1 MALMTDEMR
10 RVIYSRYLLERA
22 KTLQARHT
30 DLSSAEAILA
40 AHDAAEM
47 LMRVVYDNLKIT
59 PPSDFMGF
67 WKLVKAATQK
77 EPPFRHKMDSLNEQR
92 NEFKHGGNLP
102 HQNTVEG
109 LLVSVS
115 EFCEDISR
123 DYLHID
129 FNAATLTA
137 LIQTGAAKAD
147 LDKASQQHAA
157 GDLKEAIAS
166 LRTAFLELYTAAL
179 KRFAEDLQGP
189 ISWSVPSIST
199 GHLDIDQA
207 VRKIIQSVDIPLI
220 VQRLNNTTEAVNM
233 FVLGVDPVMY
243 RKFIRLTPSVLRFGT
258 GQTVIDWQPR
268 QIPTAEDYEFC
279 RSFVT
284 NFALQNSV

>member
-1 MALMTDEMR
+1 
-10 RVIYSRYLLERA
+10 
-22 KTLQARHT
+22 
-30 DLSSAEAILA
+30 
-40 AHDAAEM
+40 
-47 LMRVVYDNLKIT
+47 
-59 PPSDFMGF
+59 MGF
-67 WKLVKAATQK
+67 WKLAKAATPI

-123 DYLHID
+123 DYLHIE

-147 LDKASQQHAA
+147 LDKAAQQHAS

-179 KRFAEDLQGP
+179 KRYEEDLQGP
-189 ISWSVPSIST
+189 ISWGVPSIST
-199 GHLDIDQA
+199 GHHDIDQE
-207 VRKIIQSVDIPLI
+207 VRRIIQSMDIPLI

-233 FVLGVDPVMY
+233 FVLGVDPVIY
-243 RKFIRLTPSVLRFGT
+243 RKFIRLTPRVFRVAT
-258 GQTVIDWQPR
+258 GRTVIDWQPR
-268 QIPTAEDYEFC
+268 QIPTAENYEFC
-279 RSFVT
+279 RSFVI
-284 NFALQNSV
+284 NFALQNGV